1 MTAAAIFAFLLGINL
16 AVARDVANSGRFSLD
31 GKWRFALAPDA
42 ATADAKYGK
51 FYDAAFDS
59 SAFKA
64 ITVPSNWTTNDEFE
78 EPHYRRPTEAE
89 GFYLH
94 SFDAPASLQG
104 RRVLL
109 HFDGVWVSAEVWLNG
124 KNIGRHDSGF
134 TSFAIDVSKTIKPG
148 KKNQLAVR
156 VRQRVQSHRFDTND
170 DWSLPGIYRSVWIE
184 DTPRALYIE
193 SVEARSKFDGEYR
206 NADVEVRAMISRNE
220 KAYIFAPSPPFELV
234 ATLLRDGKTV
244 ATQTYSGATI
254 TSGHNG
260 RDVPVTLHV
269 NTPAAWTAET
279 PHLYD
284 LHIDLHYHGELV
296 HTWSDR
302 IGIRD
307 VSTAGGI
314 LRVNGQP
321 VKLRGVN
328 RHDEHPDVGRAT
340 RHEHWRQDLELM
352 KAANINTIRCAHYP
366 PAEGFLRL
374 CDEMGFYVL
383 NEIPLGYGG
392 DDLSNP
398 LLSEGMFLRLYETV
412 ARDRNRPSVI
422 IWDLGNEDPFTSIHL
437 AGLRALKG
445 MDPTRPVLM
454 PFRADTHLPP
464 EIDILAPH
472 YWSAA
477 DYDKLAAASRRPI
490 ITTEYSHALGPG
502 EFDFGELEQRF
513 DTLTAHPSGAGGCIW
528 IWADQGIRR
537 PVNGR
542 KVLHPM
548 RDKKSY
554 TPYDSSLVA
563 ENIIENGAA
572 IIDAH
577 GNDGADGIVNADRTP
592 QRDYWETKAVYAPV
606 RVLVERIAFNAN
618 QPALRIPVRNDHD
631 FLNLNTVNIVWTL
644 YRDAEAI
651 DKNEVTLNAPPR
663 VTAHLEIPTSK
674 IVELS
679 RHVYYVDIA
688 FLRADGSEMTRKSVR
703 IGYESTPQPVAPAET
718 KPTAPKVEKLS
729 GVVAVTVADARYEFN
744 SVIGEIASISIA
756 GKRLTDRA
764 TLVVWR
770 PADYAE
776 RNPLDKRERQ
786 YDWDTFMQNIAP
798 KLLKWEIGESS
809 DAIRITASVE
819 YRADDRNAAIATYTY
834 TITDTGILRVALEV
848 EPKLDAPFIP
858 ETGLEFSIG
867 KNLTRLTWLGYGP
880 LNSVAGKTA
889 ATRFGWWSFAPTDVL
904 SKGNKW
910 SPDWMRF
917 TVADGASLHIRG
929 AQATRL
935 GGDATTGYTVRVL
948 THQSGAWTKLFPPER
963 PEWYLDT
970 ARTKTFSGAFEV
982 VPVAE

>member
-1 MTAAAIFAFLLGINL
+1 MLNARAAAA
-16 AVARDVANSGRFSLD
+16 SGQLSLD
-31 GKWRFALAPDA
+31 GQWRFALAQNA
-42 ATADAKYGK
+42 AEADAKFGK
-51 FYDAAFDS
+51 FYEASFDS
-59 SAFKA
+59 SSFKP

-78 EPHYRRPTEAE
+78 SPHYRRPTFSE

-94 SFDAPASLQG
+94 SFDAPASLKN

-109 HFDGVWVSAEVWLNG
+109 HFEGVWVSAEVWLNG

-134 TSFAIDVSKTIKPG
+134 TSFAFDVTKNIKPG
-148 KKNQLAVR
+148 KKNEIAVR

-184 DTPRALYIE
+184 DTPRELYIE
-193 SVEARSKFDGEYR
+193 SVDVRTVFDCEYR
-206 NADVEVRAMISRNE
+206 NATVEVRAMISRNE
-220 KAYIFAPSPPFELV
+220 KAYIFAPSPPFELK
-234 ATLLRDGKTV
+234 ATLSRDGKIV
-244 ATQTYSGATI
+244 ATHTYTAATI

-260 RDVPVTLHV
+260 RDVPVTLRV
-269 NTPAAWTAET
+269 DSPAAWTAET
-279 PHLYD
+279 PNLYD
-284 LHIDLHYHGELV
+284 LRVDLYYHDKHV

-314 LRVNGQP
+314 LRVNGWP

-328 RHDEHPDVGRAT
+328 RHDEYPDAGRVT
-340 RHEHWRQDLELM
+340 RAEHWRQDLELM
-352 KAANINTIRCAHYP
+352 KAANINTVRCAHYP

-374 CDEMGFYVL
+374 CDEMGMYVL
-383 NEIPLGYGG
+383 NEIPTGYGG
-392 DDLSNP
+392 GELNNP
-398 LLSEGMFLRLYETV
+398 ILAEGLFLRLHETV

-422 IWDLGNEDPFTSIHL
+422 IWDFGNEDPFTSIHL
-437 AGLRALKG
+437 AGLRMLKG
-445 MDPTRPVLM
+445 LDPTRPVLM

-477 DYDKLAAASRRPI
+477 DYDKLAADSRRPI
-490 ITTEYSHALGPG
+490 VTTEYSHALGPG

-542 KVLHPM
+542 EVLHPM
-548 RDKKSY
+548 RDKKRY
-554 TPYDSSLVA
+554 TPYGAELVA
-563 ENIIENGAA
+563 ERIIENGAA

-606 RVLVERIAFNAN
+606 RVLAERIAFNAN

-631 FLNLNTVNIVWTL
+631 FLDLNTVKIAWTL
-644 YRDAEAI
+644 YRDADAV
-651 DKNEVTLNAPPR
+651 DKNEVTLAAPPR
-663 VTAHLEIPTSK
+663 ATAHIEIPTAK
-674 IVELS
+674 ITDLAQ
-679 RHVYYVDIA
+679 HVYYADIA

-703 IGYESTPQPVAPAET
+703 IGCESTPQPAAPAADNPT
-718 KPTAPKVEKLS
+718 KPKIEKHGDIVS
-729 GVVAVTVADARYEFN
+729 VAVGATRYEFN
-744 SVIGEIASISIA
+744 SATGEIASIDMV
-756 GKRLTDRA
+756 GKRLTDGA

-770 PADYAE
+770 PVDYGE

-786 YDWDTFMQNIAP
+786 YDWDTFMRNIAP
-798 KLLKWEIGESS
+798 KLLKWNLDESA
-809 DAIRITASVE
+809 DAARITAKVE
-819 YRADDRNAAIATYTY
+819 YRADALNTAIATYTY
-834 TITDTGILRVALEV
+834 TITNTGVLRVAFEV

-858 ETGLEFSIG
+858 ELGLEFSIG
-867 KNLTRLTWLGYGP
+867 KTLSRLTWLGYGP

-889 ATRFGWWSFAPTDVL
+889 ATRFGWWSHAPTDAYAQ
-904 SKGNKW
+904 GNKW
-910 SPDWMRF
+910 SPDWTRL
-917 TVADGASLHIRG
+917 TSTAGASLHIRG

-935 GGDATTGYTVRVL
+935 GGDASNGYTLRVL
-948 THQSGAWTKLFPPER
+948 THQSGGWTKLFPPER
-963 PEWYLDT
+963 PEWYLDLEK
-970 ARTKTFSGAFEV
+970 TKVFKGAFEV
-982 VPVAE
+982 VPVRE